1 MGKLTDILRNG
12 DGERLRQAW
21 DSTEA
26 AGELAPL
33 PPGEY
38 QAHIIAGTLENSKS
52 NATPG
57 YKLTFKVCEGEY
69 TGRQFWHDVWLTEAA
84 LPMAKRDLAKLGVTS
99 LEQLELPLPRGIR
112 CACKLV
118 RRTGDDGAEFNRVRT
133 FAVVGLDEPEA
144 DAFAPVD
151 DLDAAT
157 VATDD
162 EPDATGAGLGDAAE
176 PDAATMAQATQSE
189 VGKLPF

>member
-12 DGERLRQAW
+12 QAENLQQAW

-26 AGELAPL
+26 ADELATL

-38 QAHIIAGTLENSKS
+38 IAHIIAGELETSKT

-57 YKLTFKVCEGEY
+57 YKLTFRVCEGEY

-84 LPMAKRDLAKLGVTS
+84 LPLAKRDLAKLGVTS
-99 LEQLELPLPRGIR
+99 LEQLERPLPRGIR

-133 FAVVGLDEPEA
+133 FTVVGIDEPET
-144 DAFAPVD
+144 DAFAP
-151 DLDAAT
+151 A
-157 VATDD
+157 
-162 EPDATGAGLGDAAE
+162 ERGDAYE
-176 PDAATMAQATQSE
+176 PPPGTEEQSE
-189 VGKLPF
+189 GVDPSTPF